1 MSDATLASAVDHASR
16 GPRASW
22 QVAGR
27 VVLALVFAAV
37 LLAGVSQSWSNGRS
51 ANQQDFF
58 QYWAVGRLAGTG
70 ITDIYSDSARHTLAE
85 QIQADAAQGGSAAAV
100 EGAAR
105 WDVLETYGTPF
116 LYALFGRLSTGDY
129 DLDSTVW
136 QAISLVCLLAAIVA
150 IARAVGLSW
159 LVALG
164 AAAIVVVTSQAFF
177 SDVRTGNLTE
187 IQLGFIAV
195 FVVLRARWRTRAG
208 DIAAGLTLGLAIA
221 FKPSVALIPLF
232 LLVLWL
238 IDRRPQVL
246 LRQLGGMVAGGAVAV
261 LIGVAA
267 WGSLRPWLD
276 WTTSVGELGGQVT
289 YSTRDGNYALS
300 RIAVEGGW
308 PDPSTVLLVGL
319 VLATIAAMAIGA
331 RRSRADAS
339 PSSAS
344 GEAAWTDRSGSDAF
358 QRECLALSAGIAVVL
373 LASPLSWLY
382 YYLLLVP
389 VQLIL
394 LGRIGPGTSPGQV
407 ARWILIGMSVVL
419 LWYTPLSTIFGL
431 PTDAFPYV
439 VESVLA
445 TAILF
450 GMTLFEL
457 AAGSRVPVVT
467 AAAVR
472 RVAGQGPEPG
482 LRAAAGIRG
491 GLAGVAGTIRG
502 LTATPP
508 ELEETEEIE
517 LGRVGKLAVA
527 LLVAAPMV
535 VTAIM
540 LLPEVTLPIPN
551 LNDDAFQ
558 YLFIQRMDQT
568 LRSGGNPLDF
578 WVPQLE
584 LGFPQA
590 LYYQSFPHLV
600 VVLLDRLSLG
610 TIDLFTMFNLVRY
623 ALFVGLPLTVY
634 WSMRR
639 MGFSVV
645 ASAMAAA
652 ASPLF
657 SGAFRYGLEYDSY
670 LWRGFGMFTQ
680 AWAVH
685 LSFIALACV
694 YRVVNRGTGYIL
706 AMVALSVLLMSHL
719 IYAYMMAI
727 TLILVVVVGA
737 RRSTIIPRLVRL
749 GIVGVVVLAVT
760 AYQWLPFI
768 TSRQYL
774 AVTPYL
780 QQYKFDSFGAPTIL
794 GWLFTGDLF
803 DHGRLP
809 VLTVLLA
816 LGIAVALFRRTR
828 LNVFVLTGFLVWLV
842 LYFGR
847 PTLGPLF
854 ELFPLSDGLLIHRFI
869 GEMEL
874 FAVPLMGLGG
884 ALIWELVG
892 RATAD
897 GRLRLRNASPW
908 RPIVAAAVLIA
919 ILVPALLERATFYD
933 VNTHDMQVA
942 DTAIKG
948 DPDLAVIVA
957 TLKSLPD
964 GGRVYAGL
972 REDWGKQLT
981 LGGSLSVRDVL
992 TFNDIDVA
1000 GPPYQG
1006 LSLNASLIWW
1016 FRDQVQ
1022 SQYDLVDARYVITPA
1037 DLKVPDFYTLILQS
1051 GRYALYQVPTTGIA
1065 EYVAISGRQQ
1075 EASQR
1080 DLFDANV
1087 AWFRS
1092 DQPGADRFIHWDYM
1106 TAAGLPDL
1114 SAGCPTGKTLSE
1126 TDDQDSMDLV
1136 VECPTA
1142 ADLMLKVTY
1151 HPNWTVSVD
1160 GQPTSTFM
1168 VSPSYVGIHLP
1179 PGQHHVEATYRPT
1192 PSKVPL
1198 LLAGLALLAVAILV
1212 RRHLDWLP
1220 TRLGAMRRARPDPP
1234 QESAS

>member
-1 MSDATLASAVDHASR
+1 M
-16 GPRASW
+16 
-22 QVAGR
+22 
-27 VVLALVFAAV
+27 
-37 LLAGVSQSWSNGRS
+37 
-51 ANQQDFF
+51 
-58 QYWAVGRLAGTG
+58 
-70 ITDIYSDSARHTLAE
+70 
-85 QIQADAAQGGSAAAV
+85 
-100 EGAAR
+100 
-105 WDVLETYGTPF
+105 
-116 LYALFGRLSTGDY
+116 
-129 DLDSTVW
+129 
-136 QAISLVCLLAAIVA
+136 
-150 IARAVGLSW
+150 
-159 LVALG
+159 
-164 AAAIVVVTSQAFF
+164 
-177 SDVRTGNLTE
+177 
-187 IQLGFIAV
+187 
-195 FVVLRARWRTRAG
+195 
-208 DIAAGLTLGLAIA
+208 
-221 FKPSVALIPLF
+221 
-232 LLVLWL
+232 
-238 IDRRPQVL
+238 
-246 LRQLGGMVAGGAVAV
+246 
-261 LIGVAA
+261 
-267 WGSLRPWLD
+267 
-276 WTTSVGELGGQVT
+276 
-289 YSTRDGNYALS
+289 
-300 RIAVEGGW
+300 
-308 PDPSTVLLVGL
+308 
-319 VLATIAAMAIGA
+319 
-331 RRSRADAS
+331 
-339 PSSAS
+339 
-344 GEAAWTDRSGSDAF
+344 
-358 QRECLALSAGIAVVL
+358 
-373 LASPLSWLY
+373 ASPLSWLY

-394 LGRIGPGTSPGQV
+394 LGRIGRGTSPGQV
-407 ARWILIGMSVVL
+407 ARWILVGISVL
-419 LWYTPLSTIFGL
+419 LLWFTPLTTVFGL
-431 PTDAFPYV
+431 PLDAFPYV
-439 VESVLA
+439 IESVLA
-445 TAILF
+445 TAILL

-457 AAGSRVPVVT
+457 ASGARLPVVASDAEPAVVT
-467 AAAVR
+467 AAAAVP
-472 RVAGQGPEPG
+472 VARKARQRDVPPAQVGG
-482 LRAAAGIRG
+482 LRAGLL
-491 GLAGVAGTIRG
+491 GLAGSIRG
-502 LTATPP
+502 LAATPP
-508 ELEETEEIE
+508 ELEEKEEVA
-517 LGRVGKLAVA
+517 LGRVGKVAVA

-535 VTAIM
+535 VTAIW

-558 YLFIQRMDQT
+558 FLFIQRMDQT

-590 LYYQSFPHLV
+590 LYYQSFPALV

-657 SGAFRYGLEYDSY
+657 SGAFRYGFEYDSY
-670 LWRGFGMFTQ
+670 IWRGFGMFTQ

-694 YRVVNRGTGYIL
+694 YRVVNKGTGYIL
-706 AMVALSVLLMSHL
+706 AMVALSLLLMSHL

-727 TLILVVVVGA
+727 TLILVVIVGA
-737 RRSTIIPRLVRL
+737 RRSTIVPRLVRL

-774 AVTPYL
+774 SITPYL

-816 LGIAVALFRRTR
+816 LGIGVAVVRRTR

-854 ELFPLSDGLLIHRFI
+854 DLFPLSDGLLIHRFI

-892 RATAD
+892 RATTE
-897 GRLRLRNASPW
+897 GRVRLRNTSPW
-908 RPIVAAAVLIA
+908 GPLVAAAVLIA
-919 ILVPALLERATFYD
+919 ILVPALAERASFYSD
-933 VNTHDMQVA
+933 NTQDMQIA
-942 DTAIKG
+942 DTAIKA
-948 DPDLAVIVA
+948 DPDLDVIVA
-957 TLKSLPD
+957 ALKSMPQ

-972 REDWGKQLT
+972 REDWGKQLS
-981 LGGSLSVRDVL
+981 LGSLNIRDVL

-1006 LSLNASLIWW
+1006 LSLNSSLIWW
-1016 FRDQVQ
+1016 FRDQVA
-1022 SQYDLVDARYVITPA
+1022 SQYDLLDARYVITPA
-1037 DLKVPDFYTLILQS
+1037 GLKVPDFYSLVLQS
-1051 GRYALYQVPTTGIA
+1051 GKYALYQVPTTGIA
-1065 EYVAISGRQQ
+1065 EYVAIAGRRQ
-1075 EASQR
+1075 EPTQS

-1092 DQPGADRFIHWDYM
+1092 DQPAADRFIHWDYM
-1106 TAAGLPDL
+1106 TPAGLPDL
-1114 SAGCPTGKTLSE
+1114 SAGCPTGKTVSE
-1126 TDDQDSMDLV
+1126 TDGEDSLNVV

-1151 HPNWTVSVD
+1151 HPNWVVTVD
-1160 GQPTSTFM
+1160 GAPTPTFM

-1179 PGQHHVEATYRPT
+1179 PGQHQVVATYRAT

-1198 LLAGLALLAVAILV
+1198 LIAGLVLLAVAILF
-1212 RRHLDWLP
+1212 RRRLDWLP
-1220 TRLGAMRRARPDPP
+1220 TRLGALRRARPDPP
-1234 QESAS
+1234 EESAS